1 MSGLRK
7 VQLSRDQAQVKKC
20 NVILSNNASLHY
32 RHVVRGFG
40 VGFGVKFD
48 RDVHFI
54 IRVHI
59 LVEQQDLVNKLGKY
73 KQKIRKFGAPAARH
87 FCGEKWGRLTAQNK
101 SRLAEI

>member
-7 VQLSRDQAQVKKC
+7 GQLSRGQVQVKQC
-20 NVILSNNASLHY
+20 NVILPNNASLHY
-32 RHVVRGFG
+32 RHVVRSFGEWSNLGFG

-59 LVEQQDLVNKLGKY
+59 LVYQQDLVKK
-73 KQKIRKFGAPAARH
+73 
-87 FCGEKWGRLTAQNK
+87 
-101 SRLAEI
+101 

>member
-7 VQLSRDQAQVKKC
+7 GQLSRGQVQVKKC

-59 LVEQQDLVNKLGKY
+59 LVYQQDLVKKLGKY
-73 KQKIRKFGAPAARH
+73 KKKIRKFGAPTARH
-87 FCGEKWGRLTAQNK
+87 FCGGKWGRLTAQNK
-101 SRLAEI
+101 SRVS